1 MLKKGKAAGYDQITG
16 EMLKNLG
23 RNGLILLTDVFN
35 KAMNEN
41 TIPKDW
47 EVGVIIPIFKKGD
60 KTQCTNYRG
69 ITLLSVACKL
79 YERILEQR
87 IRRIIEPQLDQ
98 SQSGFRKGRSIQ
110 DHIFTI
116 KQLTE
121 RAKITSKNIYAAFID
136 IEKAFDRVPRSA
148 INESMVKRNIST
160 KLRQAIMSLYRTT
173 RNYVRTDN
181 MESREFVVKEGLRQG
196 GVLSPLLF
204 NLVMDDIIKE
214 TGNKTSKL
222 YVGHRCL
229 KPVWIKQCAFADDL
243 AIFAETEQELQKNV
257 GIWNRALMDRKLKIN
272 VEKTRVMVMGKTSH
286 DISVQIDGKAIKQE
300 ETFKYLGVLLSSNGN
315 QEVEIKARIESAA
328 RLYHS
333 IKNTLIGKREISR
346 KVKMSVYRAVFTP
359 ILIFGSESWTVT
371 KKIKS
376 QIQSMEMKFL
386 RRVMGITKMDR
397 IRNVEVRKE
406 LDIEPIVNKI
416 ERNQLRWYGHLI
428 RMDRE
433 TPVKSVWESRVQHKR
448 PRGRPTVTWN
458 ENIEKILQQKG
469 VGWAEAR
476 MLAKD
481 KKKWRNVVYEGHV
494 HE

>member
-1 MLKKGKAAGYDQITG
+1 
-16 EMLKNLG
+16 
-23 RNGLILLTDVFN
+23 
-35 KAMNEN
+35 
-41 TIPKDW
+41 
-47 EVGVIIPIFKKGD
+47 
-60 KTQCTNYRG
+60 
-69 ITLLSVACKL
+69 
-79 YERILEQR
+79 
-87 IRRIIEPQLDQ
+87 
-98 SQSGFRKGRSIQ
+98 
-110 DHIFTI
+110 
-116 KQLTE
+116 
-121 RAKITSKNIYAAFID
+121 
-136 IEKAFDRVPRSA
+136 
-148 INESMVKRNIST
+148 
-160 KLRQAIMSLYRTT
+160 
-173 RNYVRTDN
+173 
-181 MESREFVVKEGLRQG
+181 
-196 GVLSPLLF
+196 
-204 NLVMDDIIKE
+204 
-214 TGNKTSKL
+214 
-222 YVGHRCL
+222 
-229 KPVWIKQCAFADDL
+229 
-243 AIFAETEQELQKNV
+243 
-257 GIWNRALMDRKLKIN
+257 
-272 VEKTRVMVMGKTSH
+272 MVMGKASH

-300 ETFKYLGVLLSSNGN
+300 ETFKYLVVLLSSNGN